1 MMVTQDFIASFTAV
15 ALDPSVNQKLHFEQ
29 YAQQQV
35 RFHAQPLAVQQTLEI
50 QAKLIARGIQ
60 ERLSPI
66 YFVLPEQIACEVDGT
81 GQVQLQPVPPGL
93 REQKIGALLGLLSL
107 SDIDQRLKTLEV
119 EADPAVSTGAG
130 LMRFSIALSLVRSV
144 LPAGRREGV
153 IFDENNNLL
162 VNSIGEAKEKISA
175 MRHSLDTLEHAQALA
190 PYITADNDFQCKRH
204 GLVGQ
209 MGSQG
214 RALAHHELGEIIR
227 LIRRRVEAHAL
238 NRGFTLSL
246 PYFDDQ
252 NLEMK
257 IHSFEVIPAGRVGF
271 DPFFVVWAAR
281 YQQSEISNQKK
292 MNPSTRD
299 HLLDLLKT
307 LERAFDKPDRRLA
320 GL

>member
-130 LMRFSIALSLVRSV
+130 LMRFSIALSLMRSV

-292 MNPSTRD
+292 MSPSTRD